1 MAADG
6 VGVHRRR
13 DAQRDPLSADAAPA
27 TVAWWEGEADHATAW
42 LTVRA
47 GSPPRADEAWL
58 VQFAVPAPAPGGW
71 AVVSAVP
78 LGGFG
83 QELSARLRTPIGAGR
98 PGLSSVAFA
107 AAGEP
112 LDGEASAA
120 LYDQCREVALA
131 LVAERAREEI
141 VAREPRRSGLM
152 LLRLG
157 RDTDAPVLDL
167 APAIDEPAWLGRP
180 IDLDLGADVPDPTFG
195 SETVTVG
202 GALVALPCARLRLRR
217 EADSVRVALPT
228 LHLPGAPAPLVHLTF
243 G

>member
-1 MAADG
+1 
-6 VGVHRRR
+6 
-13 DAQRDPLSADAAPA
+13 LSADAAPA
-27 TVAWWEGEADHATAW
+27 TVAWWEGEDDHVTAW

-47 GSPPRADEAWL
+47 GSPPLADEAWL
-58 VQFAVPAPAPGGW
+58 VQFAVPAPEPGGW

-83 QELSARLRTPIGAGR
+83 HELSVRLRDPIGAGR

-107 AAGEP
+107 AGGEP

-120 LYDQCREVALA
+120 LYDECREAALA
-131 LVAERAREEI
+131 SVAERARDEI

-180 IDLDLGADVPDPTFG
+180 IDLDLGTDVPDATFG
-195 SETVTVG
+195 SESVTVG
-202 GALVALPCARLRLRR
+202 GGAVALPCAHLRLMR
-217 EADSVRVALPT
+217 EADSVRVALPK